1 MRCRAATA
9 RKRRPQPFDNQR
21 RRILLQSLAGQLPE
35 MGRNTIHQLM
45 WKDLALP
52 TPLAAA
58 GIGNALDIG
67 AGASAGQVPALLAVA
82 EPISAFALQQGDEFG
97 STDKPGACRLRCSG
111 EGVSSQSAEA
121 KCEEPTHAAAHV
133 GG

>member
-1 MRCRAATA
+1 MRKNPA
-9 RKRRPQPFDNQR
+9 
-21 RRILLQSLAGQLPE
+21 LA
-35 MGRNTIHQLM
+35 
-45 WKDLALP
+45 
-52 TPLAAA
+52 TPLGVA
-58 GIGNALDIG
+58 GIGNAQDIG
-67 AGASAGQVPALLAVA
+67 AGASAGQASALIAVA
-82 EPISAFALQQGDEFG
+82 EAITAFALQQGDEFG